1 MPGDAA
7 KSSNKEKSHLP
18 KNPSPATAE
27 KKDAPVEEK
36 PKPKAKKKK
45 EDPMMKDELPP
56 SSGNMKKPKKP
67 KQSHQGPE
75 AVKPQDKPGKRG
87 KKGKPARNSKNR
99 PQQDNLPK
107 QTRNGKDKAPKPDQI
122 HMDDMNLAKRD
133 AAAEPIRG
141 QSNVKHFSNKNAPKP
156 EAEGCAEE
164 KPCPHHKQGGRGF
177 KSSQLSNGPSGH
189 ARPNIN
195 QDRPQKKKDR
205 GASRKAVSTGFE
217 DQILKKFSDDHMNDV
232 FAEEG
237 VDADDFENDAVDN
250 IIDTISDQVAE
261 YYQDES
267 ADVEESIIA
276 KRDVDKVVEIIDCP
290 PPTQEQ
296 IAAIQ
301 NEFSGVEKRQV
312 INRKT
317 LACGPP
323 VTIRKTLGDNAVATP
338 TPEPVYN
345 FYPEVTPTVH
355 PVYNFY
361 PEGSPDHPDVYNF
374 YPEPTYNFYPEVTPT
389 VHPVYNFYPEGS
401 PNHPDVYNFYPEHK
415 GVAAQAVSVAQLD
428 KLPINIAGFV
438 PSQVAPEVVVPQTPV
453 PTATKPYTPYEED
466 DRFVMPAGFGL
477 GQYADG
483 QVQILAPGFG
493 APVDYQPWVDR
504 AIVRGETVTLAGPTE
519 FVTVFAPGPTGVVEV
534 ERIVSTGVEIP
545 VEVPV
550 KEFVEVPVSVEVP
563 VYVTATSTQVE
574 KVFATETVKVPVQVT
589 ATATQIETVVETRM
603 PEIKITPKTKEQ
615 INKVNVPGTE
625 EVVVNKKVH
634 GTVPVT
640 KTILVCPECET
651 VEGVCDCGTFDH
663 PIAKVLEG
671 SQVIP
676 LPLSQTKSQFT
687 KPGFNQIADVVDG
700 PVLAT
705 VPFDKASKIE
715 KLSGKPAT
723 GNIIAYSG
731 DGAGLDAYS
740 KDVEAIEAYLKSV
753 LPEGILAQN

>member
-1 MPGDAA
+1 M
-7 KSSNKEKSHLP
+7 
-18 KNPSPATAE
+18 
-27 KKDAPVEEK
+27 
-36 PKPKAKKKK
+36 
-45 EDPMMKDELPP
+45 
-56 SSGNMKKPKKP
+56 
-67 KQSHQGPE
+67 
-75 AVKPQDKPGKRG
+75 
-87 KKGKPARNSKNR
+87 
-99 PQQDNLPK
+99 
-107 QTRNGKDKAPKPDQI
+107 
-122 HMDDMNLAKRD
+122 
-133 AAAEPIRG
+133 
-141 QSNVKHFSNKNAPKP
+141 
-156 EAEGCAEE
+156 
-164 KPCPHHKQGGRGF
+164 
-177 KSSQLSNGPSGH
+177 
-189 ARPNIN
+189 
-195 QDRPQKKKDR
+195 
-205 GASRKAVSTGFE
+205 
-217 DQILKKFSDDHMNDV
+217 
-232 FAEEG
+232 
-237 VDADDFENDAVDN
+237 
-250 IIDTISDQVAE
+250 IDTISDQVAE
-261 YYQDES
+261 YHQDGS
-267 ADVEESIIA
+267 ADVEESTIA
-276 KRDVDKVVEIIDCP
+276 KRDVDEVVEIIDCP

-301 NEFSGVEKRQV
+301 NEFSSVEKRQV

-323 VTIRKTLGDNAVATP
+323 VTIRKTLGDDAVATP

-345 FYPEVTPTVH
+345 FYPEVTPTVQ

-374 YPEPTYNFYPEVTPT
+374 YPEVTPT
-389 VHPVYNFYPEGS
+389 VQPVYNFYPEGS

-428 KLPINIAGFV
+428 KLPVNIAGFV
-438 PSQVAPEVVVPQTPV
+438 PSQVAPEVVIPQTPV

-466 DRFVMPAGFGL
+466 DRFVMPTGFGL

-563 VYVTATSTQVE
+563 VYVTATATQVE

-663 PIAKVLEG
+663 PIAEVLEG
-671 SQVIP
+671 SQVI
-676 LPLSQTKSQFT
+676 LLLLSQTKSQFT
-687 KPGFNQIADVVDG
+687 KPGFNQIADVVVDE

-715 KLSGKPAT
+715 KLSGKPAS

-731 DGAGLDAYS
+731 DGAGFDAYS
-740 KDVEAIEAYLKSV
+740 KDAEAIEAYLKSV